1 MKAKKLLA
9 QNTRLNAIGN
19 LSNLPPDI
27 RELLGRVMKMT
38 EKCDSLTIT
47 LALSYGGRE
56 EIINA
61 VNNIIAEGGGGNGNR
76 GGFSGISIY
85 IPTARTG
92 SAYKDW
98 RGNETFQ
105 FSAVATGLC
114 RNIRYENSLAEFQ
127 KKTPAKSHRQLP
139 HQGKKVR
146 TDRRADTGER
156 TLD

>member
-1 MKAKKLLA
+1 MNLLRHYLSNEGEKLLA

-61 VNNIIAEGGGGNGNR
+61 VNNIIAEGGEKR
-76 GGFSGISIY
+76 
-85 IPTARTG
+85 
-92 SAYKDW
+92 
-98 RGNETFQ
+98 
-105 FSAVATGLC
+105 
-114 RNIRYENSLAEFQ
+114 
-127 KKTPAKSHRQLP
+127 
-139 HQGKKVR
+139 
-146 TDRRADTGER
+146 
-156 TLD
+156 